1 MHPTLRDQIIT
12 IMNGAKDMIIAT
24 VRDDGYPQATT
35 VSYVHDEL
43 TIYFG
48 CGVSS
53 QKAINIARNS
63 KVSLAINLPYSNWN
77 EIRGLSLAGRASLVN
92 DPTEKEN
99 IRKLIFK
106 KFQQVAQYASSGSV
120 DVALFRITPTV
131 LSILD
136 YRKGVGHTEFVRI

>member
-53 QKAINIARNS
+53 QKAINIARNN

>member
-1 MHPTLRDQIIT
+1 MHPPLRDQIIT
-12 IMNGAKDMIIAT
+12 ILDGAKDMIIAT
-24 VRDDGYPQATT
+24 VREDGYPQATT

-77 EIRGLSLAGRASLVN
+77 EIRGLSLAGRAS
-92 DPTEKEN
+92 
-99 IRKLIFK
+99 R
-106 KFQQVAQYASSGSV
+106 
-120 DVALFRITPTV
+120 
-131 LSILD
+131 
-136 YRKGVGHTEFVRI
+136 

>member
-1 MHPTLRDQIIT
+1 MHPALRDQIIT
-12 IMNGAKDMIIAT
+12 ILDGARDMTIAT
-24 VRDDGYPQATT
+24 VREDGFPQATT

-53 QKAINIARNS
+53 QKAMNIARNS
-63 KVSLAINLPYSNWN
+63 KVSLAINLPYSNWI

-92 DPTEKEN
+92 DPTETEK
-99 IRKLIFK
+99 IRKLLME

-120 DVALFRITPTV
+120 GVALFRIAPRV
-131 LSILD
+131 VSILD
-136 YRKGVGHTEFVRI
+136 YSKGIGYTEFVRI